1 MNMDK
6 IKKYSEFYGESLII
20 YYHFPKKLA
29 EKSYSTFNLRFSM
42 VWAAAVPIKT
52 NRSRLL
58 YMPANRKNGNIKCYS
73 A

>member
-52 NRSRLL
+52 KYFGTDQSTSSSPLK
-58 YMPANRKNGNIKCYS
+58 PKQKK
-73 A
+73 